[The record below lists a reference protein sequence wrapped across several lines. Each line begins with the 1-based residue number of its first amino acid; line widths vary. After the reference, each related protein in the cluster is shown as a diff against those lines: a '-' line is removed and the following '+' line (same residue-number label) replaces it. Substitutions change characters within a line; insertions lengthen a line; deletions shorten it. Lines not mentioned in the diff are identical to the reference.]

1 MGTSIMNRENRN
13 EKIILFGLLCIAVG
27 IIGILIIL
35 GICVAEL
42 GIIPMLFYI
51 CALLII
57 IGVIACKVND

>member
-1 MGTSIMNRENRN
+1 MNRKIEN
-13 EKIILFGLLCIAVG
+13 EKVILFGLLCIAIGV
-27 IIGILIIL
+27 IGILIIL

-57 IGVIACKVND
+57 IGVMACNVNK